1 MNKSIHFIGI
11 GGIGMSGIAQ
21 IMIRQG
27 YRVSGSDV
35 KDGPNCERLKALGVE
50 VSIGHSQDNIKD
62 DVDLVVYSSA
72 IKQDNSELFA
82 AAEKHI
88 PILKRAQVLADL
100 MKDKIGISVAGAH
113 GKTTTTSLASFVL
126 NHAGLLPTVVAGG
139 IVINFNDNA
148 MLGDSNYFVA
158 EMDESDGSFL
168 YFKPTYATVTNID
181 YEHVDYYHSWE
192 NIVDAYRRFINL
204 VKPDGCLFACLDNE
218 HVESLIKSYSGKCI
232 TFGLSDRCDIYA
244 EKIESKNFVSTFYC
258 IYKGKTLGKI
268 ELKVPGKHNISNAL
282 SVIALALELK
292 IDFKVIQKALALYK
306 GVQRRFQIKPCENNI
321 TIVDDYG
328 HHPTE
333 IEATLEAL
341 NSNNTKNSIV
351 IFQPHRYTRTKFLM
365 DEFVRSLSKA
375 ENLIITDIYPASE
388 KPIEGVSAMNMC
400 ERLKNLNCNNVQFIP
415 KERIVEHVTKIAKQG
430 DFILTLGA
438 GDIGRI
444 SDELLSSIKENNKG
458 KN

>member
-1 MNKSIHFIGI
+1 M
-11 GGIGMSGIAQ
+11 
-21 IMIRQG
+21 
-27 YRVSGSDV
+27 
-35 KDGPNCERLKALGVE
+35 
-50 VSIGHSQDNIKD
+50 
-62 DVDLVVYSSA
+62 
-72 IKQDNSELFA
+72 
-82 AAEKHI
+82 
-88 PILKRAQVLADL
+88 
-100 MKDKIGISVAGAH
+100 
-113 GKTTTTSLASFVL
+113 
-126 NHAGLLPTVVAGG
+126 
-139 IVINFNDNA
+139 
-148 MLGDSNYFVA
+148 
-158 EMDESDGSFL
+158 
-168 YFKPTYATVTNID
+168 
-181 YEHVDYYHSWE
+181 
-192 NIVDAYRRFINL
+192 
-204 VKPDGCLFACLDNE
+204 
-218 HVESLIKSYSGKCI
+218 
-232 TFGLSDRCDIYA
+232 
-244 EKIESKNFVSTFYC
+244 
-258 IYKGKTLGKI
+258 
-268 ELKVPGKHNISNAL
+268 
-282 SVIALALELK
+282 
-292 IDFKVIQKALALYK
+292 YK